1 MSGHGPSVAIACQG
15 GGSHSAF
22 TAGALQRLLP
32 TVASEYDFVGLSGT
46 SGGALCAV
54 TAWYGLVSG
63 GPDYAGDLLEDVWC
77 DVAARTPPE
86 FLLNEWF
93 VWRKRQQN

>member
-1 MSGHGPSVAIACQG
+1 MSTQGPSVAIACQG

-32 TVASEYDFVGLSGT
+32 AVDAEHNLVGLSGT

-54 TAWYGLVSG
+54 TA
-63 GPDYAGDLLEDVWC
+63 
-77 DVAARTPPE
+77 
-86 FLLNEWF
+86 
-93 VWRKRQQN
+93 